1 MSDPFL
7 SRSAPDARAASA
19 YRQAMLRLA
28 TVTGWIGTA
37 ALWVAGTGLVLMT
50 AIVFLQVVCRYLLGF
65 SLQWAEPGAVLIM
78 GWFIFLG
85 AAVGIREGYHL
96 SFDVLL
102 YILPSWL
109 KPVLFTISELVVGAF
124 GVGMAYYGWELAA
137 KVAKNVIPTLGLS
150 RAWDFAPLIGGGV
163 LLALFCVERILR
175 RGAGL
180 PTVRFGDDAIEE

>member
-1 MSDPFL
+1 
-7 SRSAPDARAASA
+7 
-19 YRQAMLRLA
+19 MLRLA
-28 TVTGWIGTA
+28 ILTGWIGTA

-50 AIVFLQVVCRYLLGF
+50 AMVFMQVVCRYLLGF
-65 SLQWAEPGAVLIM
+65 SLQWAEPGSVLIM

-102 YILPSWL
+102 YILPGWL
-109 KPVLFTISELVVGAF
+109 KPILFTLSELVVGAF
-124 GVGMAYYGWELAA
+124 GVGMAYYGWELAS
-137 KVAKNVIPTLGLS
+137 KVAKNVMPTLGLS

-175 RGAGL
+175 RCAGL
-180 PTVRFGDDAIEE
+180 PTVRFGDDALEE